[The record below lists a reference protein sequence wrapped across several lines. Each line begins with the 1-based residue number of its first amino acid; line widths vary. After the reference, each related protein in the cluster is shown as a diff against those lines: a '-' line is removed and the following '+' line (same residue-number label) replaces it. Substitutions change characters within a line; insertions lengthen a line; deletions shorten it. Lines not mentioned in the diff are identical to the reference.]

1 MPIRIF
7 KPIKLGKGLKL
18 NLSKSGLGL
27 SQRIGPVTLG
37 TRRNTVD
44 LPGTGASVYS
54 THKKGKKTKTASTGA
69 WIALFGGFIV
79 IMCCI
84 CFGFMALLGVFDN
97 SPTPTP
103 APLMRSTEIL
113 IKTSLPSAT
122 NLPPTLTPPPSMT
135 FTSVPAPTRRPTWT
149 LEPTFTTA
157 PTSAP
162 IILPTS
168 APAAGICACT
178 GDLYNCS
185 NFGSHAAAQACYNY
199 CTSQGAGDIHKIDQD
214 NDGNACESL
223 P

>member
-149 LEPTFTTA
+149 LEPTFTTIPTIEPVIVQPTNISTGCNPAYPDVCITHDQNCTELKAKGIYNFRVLA
-157 PTSAP
+157 PDP
-162 IILPTS
+162 Y
-168 APAAGICACT
+168 GF
-178 GDLYNCS
+178 DR
-185 NFGSHAAAQACYNY
+185 
-199 CTSQGAGDIHKIDQD
+199 D
-214 NDGNACESL
+214 NDGIGCEN
-223 P
+223 